1 MKNGQRSMF
10 LQADRINYQIY
21 HINTLDSMKEYG
33 SNTMESPKKWLK
45 LTLPCPEKMT
55 EPVSDLMGILSGA
68 GVDIHPVTATGKN
81 DITGFFALDNTTA
94 DEIETRTKEE
104 LEPLF
109 SIYNQSMPE
118 LTTEIIDDQDWATSW
133 QQYFEVF
140 EIIPGLVI
148 KPSWENYSPNPRE
161 LVIEMDPGMAF
172 GTGQHESTRM
182 ALLHISST
190 FANTA
195 AIRSVLDVG
204 TGTGILAMAAA
215 LYGAD
220 QVLAVDNDPEAV
232 SVAQKNVANNKLE
245 QKITVSGTPISDIR
259 GPYDLICANI
269 VHDVLVDMAP
279 YLKGIL
285 SPGGKVILS
294 GILGGTQEIN
304 IAQVY
309 ENEGMHLIHTEY
321 ENEWASLLLGTTS

>member
-1 MKNGQRSMF
+1 
-10 LQADRINYQIY
+10 
-21 HINTLDSMKEYG
+21 MKEYV
-33 SNTMESPKKWLK
+33 SSIMESPKKWLK

-55 EPVSDLMGILSGA
+55 DSVSDLIGVLSGA
-68 GVDIHPVTATGKN
+68 GVDIHPLSATGKS
-81 DITGFFALDNTTA
+81 DITGFFALEAITA
-94 DEIETRTKEE
+94 GEVLERTKGE

-109 SIYNQSMPE
+109 AIYNQPMPDV
-118 LTTEIIDDQDWATSW
+118 TTEIIDDQDWATSW
-133 QQYFEVF
+133 QKYFEVF

-148 KPSWENYSPNPRE
+148 KPSWEHYSPSGQE
-161 LVIEMDPGMAF
+161 HIIEMDPGMAF

-190 FANTA
+190 FVNSEGTV
-195 AIRSVLDVG
+195 RTVLDVG

-232 SVAQKNVANNKLE
+232 SVAQKNVINNKLE
-245 QKITVSGTPISDIR
+245 QTINVSGIPITEIK

-279 YLKGIL
+279 EFKRIL
-285 SPGGKVILS
+285 VPGGTVILS
-294 GILGGTQEIN
+294 GILGGAQEIN
-304 IAQVY
+304 IEEVY
-309 ENEGMHLIHTEY
+309 VNEGMHLMCTEH
-321 ENEWASLLLGTTS
+321 ENEWASLLFESSS